1 MRVDLGYAM
10 TLTPEKAVAYFESK
24 GYAFGFRWQDVAD
37 EAHARA
43 FTVAGILKLDVLTD
57 MKTALADS
65 LRHGKTL
72 TQFQDEALPLLQRK
86 GWLGK
91 GLKASP
97 DGELEGKKLL
107 PYRLETIFRTNT
119 QSAYMAG
126 RYQRLRENVDQRPYW
141 QYVAVMDSHTRPSHA
156 ALHGRVFRYDDAGWD
171 TLFPP
176 NGYNCRCRVRALTA
190 DQLARHP
197 IGLESTDDYRVT
209 VDQPQGVNGKTRPV
223 TGWKDPKTGQVFTP
237 DAGFHLNPGKG
248 YLRHLGEQL
257 LNRAARADTRLAAQ
271 AVEETLGQP
280 AVLSALNRDTSNWI
294 SQVMAQRQA
303 RGDFRHVGALRP
315 AVVDALAS
323 KGVMP
328 DSAVITLTDANLLH
342 ATRDSKQDELP
353 TTFWATLVSSLRQPR
368 AIIYDRQQAMPA
380 LLYVFDRVEGVGKL
394 VVYIDGTLKV
404 RNELNGKREKVNTNL
419 IRTGKILQDLSA
431 LRNKGVYDL
440 LWGTLD

>member
-1 MRVDLGYAM
+1 M

-24 GYAFGFRWQDVAD
+24 GYAFGFRWQEVAD
-37 EAHARA
+37 EAHARS

-72 TQFQDEALPLLQRK
+72 TQFQDEVLPLLQRK

-97 DGELEGKKLL
+97 DGDLEGKKLL
-107 PYRLETIFRTNT
+107 SYRLETIFRTNT

-156 ALHGRVFRYDDAGWD
+156 ALHGRVFRYDDTGWD

-176 NGYNCRCRVRALTA
+176 NGYNCRCRVRALTPA
-190 DQLARHP
+190 QLVRHP

-223 TGWKDPKTGQVFTP
+223 TGFKDPKTGQVFTP

-303 RGDFRHVGALRP
+303 RGDFRPVGALRP
-315 AVVDALAS
+315 AVVAALAG

-342 ATRDSKQDELP
+342 ATRDSK
-353 TTFWATLVSSLRQPR
+353 
-368 AIIYDRQQAMPA
+368 
-380 LLYVFDRVEGVGKL
+380 
-394 VVYIDGTLKV
+394 
-404 RNELNGKREKVNTNL
+404 
-419 IRTGKILQDLSA
+419 
-431 LRNKGVYDL
+431 
-440 LWGTLD
+440 

>member
-24 GYAFGFRWQDVAD
+24 GYAFGFRWQEVAD

-57 MKTALADS
+57 MKNALADS

-72 TQFQDEALPLLQRK
+72 TQFQDEVLPLLQRK

-126 RYQRLRENVDQRPYW
+126 RYQRLRENIDQRPYW

-176 NGYNCRCRVRALTA
+176 NGYNCRCRVRALTPA
-190 DQLARHP
+190 QLARHP
-197 IGLESTDDYRVT
+197 IGLESTDNYRVT

-237 DAGFHLNPGKG
+237 DAGFHLNPGKS

-280 AVLSALNRDTSNWI
+280 ALLHALNRDTAHWI

-303 RGDFRHVGALRP
+303 RGDFRPVGALRP
-315 AVVDALAS
+315 AVVDALAG

-342 ATRDSKQDELP
+342 TSRDSKQDELP
-353 TTFWATLVSSLRQPR
+353 ATFWSALVSSLYRPR
-368 AIIYDRQQAMPA
+368 AILYRRHPTTPV
-380 LLYVFDRVEGVGKL
+380 LLYVLDLKESARQGVVAIEGL
-394 VVYIDGTLKV
+394 VAGQSAGAADSKV
-404 RNELNGKREKVNTNL
+404 ASLTVRAVDTVS
-419 IRTGKILQDLSA
+419 DLDA
-431 LRNKGVYDL
+431 FKHQAGDEV
-440 LWGTLD
+440 LWGTLE